1 MRALLNK
8 YPRFKNLLKI
18 VLHFNLNTLRFNLH
32 YFPLKEAIKFPVFVS
47 RGTKLDTLKGEI
59 KIDAPLQTGMIKIG
73 YGNVG
78 VFDKR
83 IHRAIWEVS
92 GKVIFKGEAMLKF
105 GVKITVGETGI
116 LTIGDKFRISTN
128 SAILC
133 FKKISFGSNCRISWD
148 VIMMD
153 TDFHYITNL
162 EGEILNA
169 PSEIKLGN
177 NTWVG
182 MQCVFS
188 KGAIL
193 DDNVIVA
200 SNSLINKSIKGSYQI
215 IGGSPAKIL
224 KKDVTWWDENE
235 YHLKFGNKALL

>member
-1 MRALLNK
+1 MK
-8 YPRFKNLLKI
+8 YFLKKHPKIKTLLKI
-18 VLHFNLNTLRFNLH
+18 LIHLNLKTIRFNFH
-32 YFPLKEAIKFPVFVS
+32 YFPLKKAVHFPVFVS
-47 RGTKLDTLKGEI
+47 SRTKLYILKGNV
-59 KIDAPLQTGMIKIG
+59 KIEGLAKTGMITIG

-78 VFDKR
+78 IFDKK
-83 IHRAIWEVS
+83 IHRAIWEVN
-92 GKVIFKGEAMLKF
+92 GTIIFKGEALIKF
-105 GVKITVGETGI
+105 GAKITVGENGI
-116 LTIGDKFRISTN
+116 LTIGNKFRISTN